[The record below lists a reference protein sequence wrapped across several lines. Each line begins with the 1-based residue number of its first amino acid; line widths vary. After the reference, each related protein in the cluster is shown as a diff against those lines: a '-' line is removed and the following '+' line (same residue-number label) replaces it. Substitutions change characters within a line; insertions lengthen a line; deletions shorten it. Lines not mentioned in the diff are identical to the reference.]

1 MLALSF
7 LNVPGTAWVVGG
19 IAMAIFLF
27 LVIGLV
33 SFAGGREHS

>member
-1 MLALSF
+1 MF
-7 LNVPGTAWVVGG
+7 MNVPGSAWVVGG
-19 IAMAIFLF
+19 IAMFIFLA